1 MENMQKSQP
10 LYKVI
15 EDYLTELIKQNSH
28 VRQYKL
34 PSENQLAFKFKC
46 SRITV
51 QRALEN
57 LQNKG
62 VIYRVQGKGTFAR
75 ESESTTMVFTGT
87 PSVCMLLPDIE
98 RLYSREI
105 INGAN
110 EYLYE
115 NGVELYVSMTNN
127 DASVEKEKIENAVSR
142 NHAGLI
148 LFPVI
153 HRTYHEALLR
163 LALSRYPMVLIGHSL
178 PGLNFSSVHCD
189 YYRQL
194 YDMVNHLADKGHKHI
209 GFITEMSQYN
219 TTFEE
224 RIRGYQ
230 DCIISRFG
238 PNALHSTEID
248 FYPETEQTLSER
260 TVLTAISE
268 YFADNRDITALVTTN
283 LALEYILAY
292 IEAHDASLKHIQLV
306 VLDRPENLSCAKGYN
321 ISIIDQNPR
330 FIGRQAAEQLLGE
343 IRGERS
349 PQEIITKE
357 QVLDFSALCSQHI

>member
-15 EDYLTELIKQNSH
+15 ENYLSELIQQNRH
-28 VRQYKL
+28 IRQYKL

-51 QRALEN
+51 QRALTNLEN
-57 LQNKG
+57 EG
-62 VIYRVQGKGTFAR
+62 IIYRMQGKGTFAR
-75 ESESTTMVFTGT
+75 ETESTALVYTGN

-110 EYLYE
+110 EYLRE
-115 NGVELYVSMTNN
+115 NGVELYVSLTNN
-127 DASVEKEKIENAVSR
+127 DASLEKEKIETAVSR

-163 LALSRYPMVLIGHSL
+163 LALSQYPMVLIGHSL

-194 YDMVNHLADKGHKHI
+194 FDVVNHLAEKGHKHI

-230 DCIISRFG
+230 DCIINRFG
-238 PNALHSTEID
+238 PTALHSTEID
-248 FYPETEQTLSER
+248 FYPETKQTPSDYS
-260 TVLTAISE
+260 VLTAISE
-268 YFADNRDITALVTTN
+268 YFAANKNITALVTTN

-292 IEAHDASLKHIQLV
+292 IEAHDSSLKHIQLV
-306 VLDRPENLSCAKGYN
+306 VLDRPENLSCATGYN

-343 IRGERS
+343 VRRERS
-349 PQEIITKE
+349 PREIITKE
-357 QVLDFSALCSQHI
+357 QIVDFSTLFPRLI